1 MLARINTGFNM
12 LNADPLYRDLTTRL
26 IILAAIGISTSAKR
40 A

>member
-12 LNADPLYRDLTTRL
+12 LNADPLDRDLTTRPV
-26 IILAAIGISTSAKR
+26 ILAAIGISASGKR